1 MKISLP
7 KLNTAHLSANDE
19 ASYRCEA
26 ALEQKDKE
34 YYEGAQEIMRRYWR
48 GIGERPETKGLYPS
62 VEAEVLLC
70 VGVLTGWIG
79 SKKQIKNA
87 QETAKN
93 LISESI
99 TYFESQG
106 DRQKVAAA
114 RVELAFCYWR
124 DGELSE
130 ARTMLTEALQKLTTE
145 GNTRARALLKL
156 TVLERSAARYREAK
170 KILTGNSALFQ
181 RVPNHTLRGGYH
193 SELAI
198 ILRNLARLEKRD
210 EYLTQA
216 VSEFQQAD
224 QEFKVARNP
233 VFRADVK
240 NNVALILFNL
250 SRFKEAHQYLEEA
263 RRLSVRFRDKAR
275 TAQYDE
281 SAAQVFLAE
290 GKLEEAEAA
299 ARRAAA
305 ALERS
310 GHQCMMAEALITQ
323 GIALARSGRTEHAQ
337 FVFRKAIAV
346 ALRVGALNAAGL
358 AALTLIEE
366 VDQLSPVTLPAA
378 YQQAREWLADAEGQD
393 VLRRMNDVAGKVG
406 SSMRSDLSAEEATEI
421 LLSGPGALPDRMLKH
436 ENTLIKQALMQANGS
451 VTQAAS
457 LLGVSYQALCYMIE
471 SRHKD
476 LLEARSPIRRRKSS
490 EK

>member
-1 MKISLP
+1 MENGP
-7 KLNTAHLSANDE
+7 K
-19 ASYRCEA
+19 
-26 ALEQKDKE
+26 
-34 YYEGAQEIMRRYWR
+34 
-48 GIGERPETKGLYPS
+48 PKGFILRL
-62 VEAEVLLC
+62 EAEVLLC
-70 VGVLTGWIG
+70 VGILTGWIG
-79 SKKQIKNA
+79 SKKQIGDA

-93 LISESI
+93 LITESI
-99 TYFESQG
+99 ACFQSVG
-106 DRQKVAAA
+106 DRPRVAAA

-124 DGELSE
+124 DGELNE
-130 ARTMLTEALQKLTTE
+130 ARTMLSEALQKLTTE

-156 TVLERSAARYREAK
+156 TVLESSAARYREAK
-170 KILTGNSALFQ
+170 KILTGNAGLFQ

-198 ILRNLARLEKRD
+198 VLRNLARLEKRD

-216 VSEFQQAD
+216 VGEFQQAD
-224 QEFKVARNP
+224 EEFKVARNP

-290 GKLEEAEAA
+290 SKFKEAEAV

-305 ALERS
+305 SLERS
-310 GHQCMMAEALITQ
+310 GHYCMMAEALITQ
-323 GIALARSGRTEHAQ
+323 GIALARSGRTERAQ
-337 FVFRKAIAV
+337 FIFQKAIGI
-346 ALRVGALNAAGL
+346 ALRVGALNAAGV

-366 VDQLSPVTLPAA
+366 VHQLSPTTRQAA
-378 YQQAREWLADAEGQD
+378 YQQAREWLAESDSQD
-393 VLRRMNDVAGKVG
+393 VLRRLNHAAGKVG
-406 SSMRSDLSAEEATEI
+406 ANMNSDLSAEEATEI
-421 LLSGPGALPDRMLKH
+421 LLSGEGDLPDRMLKY
-436 ENTLIKQALMQANGS
+436 ENALIKQALVQANGS

-476 LLEARSPIRRRKSS
+476 LFEARSPIRRRKSP